1 MYSGRK
7 QFRLDKTLRSDKKLP
22 EERYLFSAKTG
33 NTACNQPTDKREK
46 WKSESDYQRR
56 SDPGAERTGR
66 QTGTDGS
73 FLYWD
78 NNGGRISS
86 RWKNRRAAGNSKC
99 IKYTDRIWRR
109 CDHESKLFAGARYRR
124 TFHMYPGAF
133 KKIDRYTL

>member
-73 FLYWD
+73 F
-78 NNGGRISS
+78 
-86 RWKNRRAAGNSKC
+86 
-99 IKYTDRIWRR
+99 
-109 CDHESKLFAGARYRR
+109 
-124 TFHMYPGAF
+124 
-133 KKIDRYTL
+133 